1 MSKQK
6 EIGTRAES
14 AVVKYL
20 AANGWPNA
28 ERRALH
34 GNTDL
39 GDITGTPGLVWE
51 IKGGDAAKDASDNQL
66 GAWFVEAQLEATNA
80 GARFGFLVAQ
90 RRRKNVRDWWA
101 AVDVC
106 DIANLVHHEDRQ
118 QSSNMHCLIT
128 LAQLV
133 ELLAAAGWTDG
144 GQ

>member
-1 MSKQK
+1 MSKQR

-51 IKGGDAAKDASDNQL
+51 VKGGELAKTASDGQM
-66 GAWFVEAQLEATNA
+66 ATWFVEAQLEATNA
-80 GARFGFLVAQ
+80 GARFGFLVAA
-90 RRRKNVRDWWA
+90 RRRKNVLR
-101 AVDVC
+101 V
-106 DIANLVHHEDRQ
+106 
-118 QSSNMHCLIT
+118 
-128 LAQLV
+128 AQTASLMRRSV
-133 ELLAAAGWTDG
+133 EAFDCPSGP
-144 GQ
+144 